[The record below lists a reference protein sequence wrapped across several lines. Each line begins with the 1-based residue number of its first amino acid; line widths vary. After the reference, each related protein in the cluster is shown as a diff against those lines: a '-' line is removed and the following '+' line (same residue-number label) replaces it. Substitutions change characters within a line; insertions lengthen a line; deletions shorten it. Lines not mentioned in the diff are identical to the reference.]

1 MRPYQQAIQNLTFMI
16 PYLGFERYPDLLQ
29 MTRRYHQIQHSASKA
44 QGDDQE
50 GFQANDRMEMNIDLS
65 SGKEANQQQ
74 ILASL
79 SHLDDYIVNDLFKS
93 IIRLVELI
101 CRQAGIN
108 RKKKKDEKKNGLFE
122 AISSNLDDC

>member
-1 MRPYQQAIQNLTFMI
+1 
-16 PYLGFERYPDLLQ
+16 
-29 MTRRYHQIQHSASKA
+29 
-44 QGDDQE
+44 
-50 GFQANDRMEMNIDLS
+50 MEMNIDLS

-101 CRQAGIN
+101 CRQAGVN
-108 RKKKKDEKKNGLFE
+108 RKKKKEEKKNGLFE
-122 AISSNLDDC
+122 TISSNLDDC